1 MPTLD
6 SLEMGRKLPLGFY
19 SGAEPVSGHVAFSF
33 TPDKSGLQ
41 VGQTYTYFC
50 RIHPFMRGA
59 FKVVR

>member
-1 MPTLD
+1 
-6 SLEMGRKLPLGFY
+6 MGSKLPFGVY
-19 SGAEPVSGHVAFSF
+19 QRAEPVSGNVAFSF

-59 FKVVR
+59 FKVVK